1 MGDNKLLFEEETFK
15 IIGICMKVHRTLG
28 AGFLESVYQEALE
41 KEFHLQKI
49 HFQKQLKLNLMYDG
63 HPMKKFFIADFVCDD
78 KILLEIK
85 AASLLVKDAEAQVI
99 NYLKSTGLPVGL
111 LINFGQKS
119 LVWKR
124 FINTTNQC
132 NP

>member
-63 HPMKKFFIADFVCDD
+63 HPMKKFFVADFVCDD

-132 NP
+132 NL